1 MKLTGDVR
9 ELQAQTSGMQEQARA
24 FREQGGE
31 LYVTDPAAE

>member
-9 ELQAQTSGMQEQARA
+9 EMANQAQGLEEQARA

-31 LYVTDPAAE
+31 LYVNDPAAE